1 MKIYLDNASTTKVY
15 PAVVKEMEKYF
26 MDEYGNPSSTHSLG
40 ENAKKAMNNA
50 REKIAK
56 EINVKP
62 WEIIFTSGATEA
74 NNLALIGLAKASN
87 KRKIVISAIE
97 HPSISEP
104 CRYLES
110 IGYKIVRIPVDSQGH
125 LRIDR
130 LKDEIEKNSHEIL
143 VVSVMHVNNI
153 IGTVQDINKIGEI
166 CRKNNVL
173 FHSDAAQSFGK
184 LDIDASKLDLMSASG
199 HKIGGGK
206 GIGFL
211 YVKEGIK
218 IEPIIYGGGQER
230 GIRSGTENVP
240 GIVGFAKAL
249 ELTKKVN
256 KDKIR
261 KMQQELIEELQ
272 KINGKINGSIQERI
286 YNNINVSF
294 SLVEAGT
301 LIEYLSKKGIYVSSG
316 SACESKKEKEDE
328 TLRAIGLSEMEAKG
342 SIRITLNEETS
353 FENIKFVVGE
363 IKKAVK
369 KFGLGNFEKRND

>member
-1 MKIYLDNASTTKVY
+1 MKIYLDNASTTRVY
-15 PAVVKEMEKYF
+15 PSVVKEMEKF
-26 MDEYGNPSSTHSLG
+26 MNEEYGNASSAHALG

-56 EINVKP
+56 EINAKP

-97 HPSISEP
+97 HPSITEP

-110 IGYKIVRIPVDSQGH
+110 IGYKIVRIPVDAQGH

-130 LKDEIEKNSHEIL
+130 LKDEVEKNSQEIL

-153 IGTVQDINKIGEI
+153 IGTVQDIVKIGEI

-184 LDIDASKLDLMSASG
+184 IALDASKLDLMSASG
-199 HKIGGGK
+199 HKIGAGK

-211 YVKEGIK
+211 FIREGIK

-240 GIVGFAKAL
+240 GIIGIAKAL
-249 ELTKKVN
+249 EMQKKVN
-256 KDKIR
+256 KDKIM
-261 KMQQELIEELQ
+261 KMRQELIEELQ
-272 KINGKINGSIQERI
+272 KMGGKINGSIQERI
-286 YNNINVSF
+286 YNNVNVSF
-294 SLVEAGT
+294 PLVEAGT

-316 SACESKKEKEDE
+316 SACDSKKEKEDE
-328 TLRAIGLSEMEAKG
+328 TLRAIGLSDMEAKG
-342 SIRITLNEETS
+342 SIRITLNEDIGQTDVKL
-353 FENIKFVVGE
+353 IIGE

-369 KFGLGNFEKRND
+369 KLGIN